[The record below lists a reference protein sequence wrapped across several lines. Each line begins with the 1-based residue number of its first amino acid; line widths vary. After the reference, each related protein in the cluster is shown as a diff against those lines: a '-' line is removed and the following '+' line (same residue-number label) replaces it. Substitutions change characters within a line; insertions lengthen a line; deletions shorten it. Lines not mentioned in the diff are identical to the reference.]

1 MDIEDLRR
9 SPRLKAIKS
18 GQIIVDGTGDALD
31 CTIRNISE
39 HGAMLRFA
47 DEVDLPEKVQL
58 VILSHDIHVRADVV
72 WNNGAEAGIAFRP
85 GMVGGA
91 AE

>member
-1 MDIEDLRR
+1 MESQDLRR

-39 HGAMLRFA
+39 TGAMLRFE
-47 DEVDLPEKVQL
+47 DDVELPEKVQL
-58 VILSHDIHVRADVV
+58 VILSHDIHVCADVI
-72 WNNGAEAGIAFRP
+72 WNDGSEAGIEFQP
-85 GMVGGA
+85 GSVG
-91 AE
+91 